1 MKSTFSSKSDWRLP
15 KFHLTT
21 HYGKYIRLFGSLHA
35 IDSGHGE
42 RQQKLIKEMY
52 KNTTRHFV
60 TAIVELADRLALLD
74 AVQYM
79 VDVFGIRTMASD
91 RRLNKQVE
99 SVANVRAF
107 HEVIGRPLELR
118 SGDEV
123 EGSSSAGSL
132 LSACQF
138 PGGLDDYRAFFREM
152 FYITKPSENAT
163 VAEQAVAFWTRFK
176 HVRLYREL
184 HMSHGLV
191 RRGKCLKIIVRA
203 QPRSFGGRPWYDFVA
218 VDGEEGTFAARSLCF
233 VELEEAEDS
242 VPANAVGGGGAAA
255 APAKNLSS
263 LYVFARYHVAASS
276 VMKTLKLRG
285 KGDLSKVHPVLP
297 LPLIEADPSLE
308 KGYGFFETIS
318 IDSPLWVE
326 KSVRKAGLFWVLTN
340 MSKDLEVKV
349 SYISSVPPP
358 HGAVAGAGV
367 GAGTGAGAGAR
378 SFTTFNLSAS
388 SSSSGAPACASRP
401 APFPI
406 VSVPVVH
413 RPIGNAVVQKNY
425 KRKR

>member
-1 MKSTFSSKSDWRLP
+1 MKSTFTSQSKWRFP

-60 TAIVELADRLALLD
+60 TAIVELADRLALYD

-79 VDVFGIRTMASD
+79 VDVFGIRTMATD
-91 RRLNKQVE
+91 RRLNTQVQA
-99 SVANVRAF
+99 VANVRAF
-107 HEVIGRPLELR
+107 HEVVGRPLELR

-152 FYITKPSENAT
+152 FHITKPSENAT

-191 RRGKCLKIIVRA
+191 RRGKCLKVILRA

-233 VELEEAEDS
+233 VELEEAES
-242 VPANAVGGGGAAA
+242 IVVPACAVGGAAA
-255 APAKNLSS
+255 AVGGAAAAAPEKNLSS
-263 LYVFARYHVAASS
+263 LYLFARYHIAASS
-276 VMKTLKLRG
+276 VMKTLKVRG

-308 KGYGFFETIS
+308 KGYGFFETVS

-326 KSVRKAGLFWVLTN
+326 KSVNKAGLFWVLTN
-340 MSKDLEVKV
+340 MSKDFEVNV
-349 SYISSVPPP
+349 SFISSPPLP
-358 HGAVAGAGV
+358 HAPAGV
-367 GAGTGAGAGAR
+367 VVGSGSGVGAGAGA
-378 SFTTFNLSAS
+378 
-388 SSSSGAPACASRP
+388 GAG
-401 APFPI
+401 I
-406 VSVPVVH
+406 
-413 RPIGNAVVQKNY
+413 AVTK